1 MTLSIYLLQVPLLIV
16 MMFVFWDVT
25 SILFSQL
32 SAMSKDVANLMHA
45 MSTPFFWLS
54 GVIFDVQSIPIDWI
68 QAILYLNPITFFTS
82 AYRDAFYDNAWFWED
97 PVMLGGFIIVFLI
110 TVVIMALVYKKLHE
124 EVSDVL

>member
-1 MTLSIYLLQVPLLIV
+1 
-16 MMFVFWDVT
+16 MFVFWDMV

-54 GVIFDVQSIPIDWI
+54 GVIFNVQSIPIDWI

-82 AYRDAFYDNAWFWED
+82 AYRGAFYGHTWFWED
-97 PVMLGGFIIVFLI
+97 PVMLGGFVLVFVATLMAII
-110 TVVIMALVYKKLHE
+110 YKKLHE
-124 EVSDVL
+124 EVADVL